1 MIIFYNLQNVKSLFI
16 LCSYL
21 YYIFVSERRY
31 NQVKEN
37 IKDYNLKLGDYVVDM
52 RSKYSFVAMENY
64 SEK

>member
-1 MIIFYNLQNVKSLFI
+1 M
-16 LCSYL
+16 
-21 YYIFVSERRY
+21 
-31 NQVKEN
+31 KEN